1 MINNLPQ
8 SNNKDSSTEVKSF
21 FDKFF
26 LHEVSFPAA
35 EIDATVAFF
44 LKRGFDT
51 DASRSVAI
59 VLLNQAK
66 NDDVNI
72 FKLIDTLKGLTDLQ
86 LSQVVAEVLNSYREK
101 TSIIGYKIAPIEDTF
116 ESRNIL
122 V

>member
-8 SNNKDSSTEVKSF
+8 STAKDSSTEVKNF

-26 LHEVSFPAA
+26 LHEVTFPVT
-35 EIDATVAFF
+35 EIDATVTFF
-44 LKRGFDT
+44 LKRGFDP
-51 DASRSVAI
+51 DASRSVTI

-66 NDDVNI
+66 NDGVSI
-72 FKLIDTLKGLTDLQ
+72 FKLLDTLKGLTDLQ
-86 LSQVVAEVLNSYREK
+86 LSQVVAEVLNNYREK
-101 TSIIGYKIAPIEDTF
+101 TSFLGYKIAPIEDTF

>member
-8 SNNKDSSTEVKSF
+8 PSNTDSSAEVKSF

-26 LHEVSFPAA
+26 IHEVSFPAA

-59 VLLNQAK
+59 VLLNQAR
-66 NDDVNI
+66 NDNVNI
-72 FKLIDTLKGLTDLQ
+72 FKLLDTLKGLTDLQ

-101 TSIIGYKIAPIEDTF
+101 TSIVGYKIAPIEDTF